1 MAIAVSNSGGNDHHD
16 FHNGLSEVNRGET
29 YPGSFKLQRV
39 DKSNMHLPSSN
50 KDMHIPIM
58 LIVEI
63 NSSNYLHRQFIL
75 KNHTSFGY
83 GSSYLVV
90 RSMFISW
97 EKIRAYRSIT

>member
-50 KDMHIPIM
+50 KDMHIYIYH
-58 LIVEI
+58 V
-63 NSSNYLHRQFIL
+63 NSWNKLL
-75 KNHTSFGY
+75 KLFTSSIYIEKSHKFWIW
-83 GSSYLVV
+83 L
-90 RSMFISW
+90 FISG
-97 EKIRAYRSIT
+97 S